1 MAKHDGNI
9 AKCFLRACQNEAL
22 IVILEKCCMSLDL
35 ACNTKKTVCMVFDPG
50 AKDKIVCK
58 HFPNFSMGGQPL
70 QFVTEFHY
78 LGYII
83 SNTLADDSDICREI
97 RNMYT
102 RTNMLICRF
111 NKCSTVVKIR
121 LFRSYCISV
130 YGAGLWS
137 SYSNALRLSALTQ
150 DMLSSMH

>member
-1 MAKHDGNI
+1 
-9 AKCFLRACQNEAL
+9 
-22 IVILEKCCMSLDL
+22 
-35 ACNTKKTVCMVFDPG
+35 MVFDPG
-50 AKDKIVCK
+50 AKYKIVCK
-58 HFPNFSMGGQPL
+58 HFLNFSLGGQPL
-70 QFVTEFHY
+70 QFVSPWFVTECRY
-78 LGYII
+78 LGDII

>member
-1 MAKHDGNI
+1 
-9 AKCFLRACQNEAL
+9 
-22 IVILEKCCMSLDL
+22 VILEKCCISLDL
-35 ACNTKKTVCMVFDPG
+35 VCNTKKTVCMVFDPW

-58 HFPNFSMGGQPL
+58 HFPNFSLGGQPL
-70 QFVTEFHY
+70 QFVTEFRY
-78 LGYII
+78 LGHII

-111 NKCSTVVKIR
+111 NKCFTVVKIR
-121 LFRSYCISV
+121 LFRSYCICD

-137 SYSNALRLSALTQ
+137 CYSKGSLHKIKIHC
-150 DMLSSMH
+150 MLSSMH